1 MSVPAFRNSKAKVRR
16 RRSHHALKPIQVQHD
31 KDGNVT
37 LPHRNLNA
45 KVLVAPTP
53 AAVKAKAVAKEKK
66 APIAT
71 NATPLKKASTD
82 TVVVKK
88 MTRKA
93 GRKK

>member
-37 LPHRNLNA
+37 LPHRKMSVSVA
-45 KVLVAPTP
+45 VAPK
-53 AAVKAKAVAKEKK
+53 AAVKAKKEAKEEKVPVARKVAPEKK
-66 APIAT
+66 VSNYNI
-71 NATPLKKASTD
+71 
-82 TVVVKK
+82 VVKK
-88 MTRKA
+88 VTKKA

>member
-37 LPHRNLNA
+37 LPHRQISTPVA
-45 KVLVAPTP
+45 IAPKV
-53 AAVKAKAVAKEKK
+53 AVAKAKVETDVKTAPVAKK
-66 APIAT
+66 VT
-71 NATPLKKASTD
+71 SSKKSSPDA
-82 TVVVKK
+82 VVVKK
-88 MTRKA
+88 TTQKA